1 MPCKSRR
8 FAGLPS
14 GAGLELDD
22 GVRSM
27 VENAAAQTSSAK
39 AMIGI
44 ETRSIRRRPMRSMR
58 TNARRVKRKFVT
70 ATESEVRVGEEKDNI
85 EKMVALKYMTL
96 LNPESC

>member
-1 MPCKSRR
+1 
-8 FAGLPS
+8 
-14 GAGLELDD
+14 
-22 GVRSM
+22 
-27 VENAAAQTSSAK
+27 
-39 AMIGI
+39 
-44 ETRSIRRRPMRSMR
+44 MR